1 MEKSDAEKKKKYR
14 SCISNM
20 GLLWNSII
28 YWHRWMSSSYWK
40 VLTSFSVKFSPNI
53 YIKASGVA
61 GIKEKKKGNKIKVMT
76 RDVAKT
82 VDACLQE
89 NQ

>member
-1 MEKSDAEKKKKYR
+1 
-14 SCISNM
+14 
-20 GLLWNSII
+20 
-28 YWHRWMSSSYWK
+28 
-40 VLTSFSVKFSPNI
+40 VKFSPNI